1 MRLVMVGTEIWRG
14 WGNGCTGGVVLAPL
28 VQMHRRPRCLLHS
41 RRNVANQSTRVKA
54 AESSHREAS
63 ESRDVPVSI
72 ESPPGTEKQ
81 PSADLEAQE
90 EVTFYEGS
98 GAANA
103 ELVLSCLL
111 GLTLVYAPLTIASIG
126 RRLWIQYRFTNKRLI
141 ITNTSPLFK
150 SQTQVAYSQVKEVRS
165 VPRGF
170 GAWGDMVIFLQGGGQ
185 LELLGMEK
193 HAELKDH
200 RAVQVDAL
208 TNG

>member
-1 MRLVMVGTEIWRG
+1 MSAKEGLT
-14 WGNGCTGGVVLAPL
+14 CVVLCTA
-28 VQMHRRPRCLLHS
+28 
-41 RRNVANQSTRVKA
+41 
-54 AESSHREAS
+54 
-63 ESRDVPVSI
+63 
-72 ESPPGTEKQ
+72 
-81 PSADLEAQE
+81 
-90 EVTFYEGS
+90 
-98 GAANA
+98 
-103 ELVLSCLL
+103 
-111 GLTLVYAPLTIASIG
+111 

-200 RAVQVDAL
+200 IERCKWTL
-208 TNG
+208 